1 MRSVQISEW
10 VPRACA
16 IRLGV
21 IVKLAEREG
30 FEPSRSAIDPI
41 ICKDV
46 IDTGKAQSSPIAS
59 LNSAQACLELSEIVA
74 SWALL
79 PEGVRAALLV
89 LIRSNRI
96 DSIKEDGMK

>member
-30 FEPSRSAIDPI
+30 FEPY
-41 ICKDV
+41 
-46 IDTGKAQSSPIAS
+46 SPLLAKS
-59 LNSAQACLELSEIVA
+59 LENAD
-74 SWALL
+74 
-79 PEGVRAALLV
+79 LV
-89 LIRSNRI
+89 
-96 DSIKEDGMK
+96 GG